1 MITCSVRSVVLFLL
15 VLHHLQ
21 FYLTLDPQTHLL
33 VGILALLLL
42 IHAQDG
48 SVQLFLGRG
57 CLGGIVGAGCR
68 QVQLGWPRGRSS
80 DATDDAGG
88 GEAWPGHHGCA
99 GSHLRTEA
107 RCCLPIHDGGK
118 LGNEEGSICRRGR
131 DANGSGGGSNG
142 CGRRSRSASG
152 DSSTERGADGR
163 GTSASGSRYNTP
175 CSTLLG
181 GDLLSAFQFLLEALV
196 LLLELLVLGR
206 QLIDCRLQFFEDDL
220 LAPPRTAGGHLVLLQ
235 ALLPLELVGIQTRS
249 RSLADRVLDLFHGN
263 AQRRLDD
270 GRKDGCNRSGVMNL
284 LGMAL
289 KIVDGLGEF
298 AIAVEGTF
306 A

>member
-1 MITCSVRSVVLFLL
+1 M
-15 VLHHLQ
+15 
-21 FYLTLDPQTHLL
+21 
-33 VGILALLLL
+33 
-42 IHAQDG
+42 
-48 SVQLFLGRG
+48 QLFLGRG
-57 CLGGIVGAGCR
+57 CLGGIVGAGSRHGVR

-88 GEAWPGHHGCA
+88 GEAWSGHHGCA

-142 CGRRSRSASG
+142 CGCRPRSANG
-152 DSSTERGADGR
+152 DSSAEGR
-163 GTSASGSRYNTP
+163 GGGGGTSTRSSRYNTP
-175 CSTLLG
+175 CSTFLG
-181 GDLLSAFQFLLEALV
+181 GGLLSAFQLLLEALI

-206 QLIDCRLQFFEDDL
+206 QLIDRRLQFFEDNL
-220 LAPPRTAGGHLVLLQ
+220 LASPRTAGGHLVLLQ

-249 RSLADRVLDLFHGN
+249 RSLADRVLGLFRGD

-270 GRKDGCNRSGVMNL
+270 GRKDGRNRSGVVNL

-289 KIVDGLGEF
+289 KIVHGFGEL

-306 A
+306 VQEAW

>member
-57 CLGGIVGAGCR
+57 CLGGIVGAGSRHGAR
-68 QVQLGWPRGRSS
+68 QVQLGWPWGRSS

-88 GEAWPGHHGCA
+88 GEAWPSHPGAC
-99 GSHLRTEA
+99 HLRTEA
-107 RCCLPIHDGGK
+107 RCCLPIHDGSK
-118 LGNEEGSICRRGR
+118 LGNEKGSICRRSG

-142 CGRRSRSASG
+142 CGRHPRSASG

-163 GTSASGSRYNTP
+163 GTSTSGSRYNTP

-181 GDLLSAFQFLLEALV
+181 GGLLSAFQLLLEALV

-206 QLIDCRLQFFEDDL
+206 QLIDRRLQFFEDDL

-249 RSLADRVLDLFHGN
+249 RSLADRLLGLFRGN

-270 GRKDGCNRSGVMNL
+270 GRKDGCNRSGVVNL

-289 KIVDGLGEF
+289 
-298 AIAVEGTF
+298 
-306 A
+306 